1 MADQDRL
8 QQQRMRRRAGILACL
23 TRGAMVLLPLAAI
36 GFGELAPAIDL
47 LAVAKLPGTV
57 IAAFD
62 PASLAPW
69 QRHAATAVSLLPVL
83 CLVMGLHHLARC
95 FGNFAAGALL
105 TPDNAR
111 HFSRFGAWIAAAVL
125 ASLVATPV
133 LSVLLT
139 LGMPAGARQL
149 AISISSDQLV
159 SLLVAGGAWIVGA
172 IMAEGARAAEE
183 NAQFI

>member
-1 MADQDRL
+1 MSDHDPARHR
-8 QQQRMRRRAGILACL
+8 RMRRRAAALAWATRAVILA
-23 TRGAMVLLPLAAI
+23 LPAATVA
-36 GFGELAPAIDL
+36 FGELAPAVDL

-57 IAAFD
+57 MAAFD

-69 QRHAATAVSLLPVL
+69 QRHAAAAVSLVPVL
-83 CLVMGLHHLARC
+83 FLMLGLHHLARC
-95 FGNFAAGALL
+95 FGNFAAGAVL
-105 TPDNAR
+105 TAENAR
-111 HFSRFGAWIAAAVL
+111 RFSRFGAWIAVAVV

-139 LGMPAGARQL
+139 LGMPAGGRQL
-149 AISISSDQLV
+149 ALSIGSDQLV

-183 NAQFI
+183 NAQFV